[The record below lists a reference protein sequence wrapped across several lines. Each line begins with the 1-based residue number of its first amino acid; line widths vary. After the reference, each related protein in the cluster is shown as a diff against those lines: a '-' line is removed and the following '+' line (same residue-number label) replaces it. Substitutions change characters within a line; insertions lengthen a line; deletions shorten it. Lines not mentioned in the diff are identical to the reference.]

1 MTYLYIYD
9 RQVPCHQVFDPFY
22 CYIYNNFVLLLHTH
36 KSHVMTALRR
46 WFWAIITSD
55 DKYALLPNIVALQVE
70 KHICSHRKKRKSL
83 VEKKPQ
89 GWVNKLIKINDAE
102 MAFVYNRKAGCMATT
117 KFMKT
122 RTTIIDGCLQV
133 IGNAKGYEIIRIN
146 FELNPD
152 AGDSPEGLGCYYL
165 SSANFERSRL
175 CCVKSSEAP
184 SGWDLLKQAYAGD
197 DEIESG
203 QDRIETIKL
212 TILTNIKISSEA

>member
-1 MTYLYIYD
+1 PRRAFIAAWIATGYFTREHFVEDGMERDEAIALL
-9 RQVPCHQVFDPFY
+9 DPSGMLVKMG
-22 CYIYNNFVLLLHTH
+22 IPSDQIVQSLDTN
-36 KSHVMTALRR
+36 R

-55 DKYALLPNIVALQVE
+55 DKYALLPNMVALQVE

-152 AGDSPEGLGCYYL
+152 AGDSPEGLRCYYL

-197 DEIESG
+197 DEI
-203 QDRIETIKL
+203 
-212 TILTNIKISSEA
+212 

>member
-1 MTYLYIYD
+1 MSSGVRSILLLYIY
-9 RQVPCHQVFDPFY
+9 
-22 CYIYNNFVLLLHTH
+22 NFVLLLHTH

-55 DKYALLPNIVALQVE
+55 DKYALLPNMVALQVE

-89 GWVNKLIKINDAE
+89 GWVNKLIKVNDAE

-122 RTTIIDGCLQV
+122 RTTIIDGCLQF

-203 QDRIETIKL
+203 QDRIEKIKL
-212 TILTNIKISSEA
+212 TILTNIKISSES

>member
-1 MTYLYIYD
+1 MIGKSHVI
-9 RQVPCHQVFDPFY
+9 RCSVHFIVI
-22 CYIYNNFVLLLHTH
+22 YIYNNFVLLLHTH